1 MVFQILEPDVAL
13 TDYGLALL
21 SFILAV
27 LIYRLKTKN
36 HRLKLIITFFYISLA
51 LASAIGGT
59 VHGFFPVKDSLGH
72 DILWKLT
79 LISIG
84 VTALLSWIMAGEL
97 LWQKYRKIILYLAS
111 AEFILYALY
120 VIFINQEFKTAVY
133 NYVPAIVLLLFSLI
147 YIYVKS
153 KKHRLLIGIL
163 GISLTFIA
171 AWIQQSKIVLHPVY
185 FNHNALYHLIQ
196 IIALLLVFSTFKFI
210 LRETKA

>member
-1 MVFQILEPDVAL
+1 MAFQILEPDVAL
-13 TDYGLALL
+13 TDYGLAFL

-27 LIYRLKTKN
+27 LIYRMKTKN
-36 HRLKLIITFFYISLA
+36 QRLKLIITLFYISLA

-59 VHGFFPVKDSLGH
+59 VHGFFPEKDSLGH
-72 DILWKLT
+72 GVLWKLT

-97 LWQKYRKIILYLAS
+97 LWPKYRKIIVYLAS

-153 KKHRLLIGIL
+153 KKRLLLAGIL
-163 GISLTFIA
+163 GIFLTFIA
-171 AWIQQSKIVLHPVY
+171 AWIQQSQIALHPMY

-196 IIALLLVFSTFKFI
+196 MIALLLIFSAFKFI
-210 LRETKA
+210 LGETKA